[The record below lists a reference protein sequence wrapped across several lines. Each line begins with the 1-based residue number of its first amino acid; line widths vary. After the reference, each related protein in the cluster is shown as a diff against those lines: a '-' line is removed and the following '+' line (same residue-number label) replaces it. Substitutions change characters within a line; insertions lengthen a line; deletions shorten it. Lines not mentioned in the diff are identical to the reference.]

1 MTPKAGIAVL
11 ALWLTIATAIAQT
24 QTRPKPQPLTQLP
37 PFERAV
43 VLIKHYEQWHT
54 QRHYPYIGYGHKIQ
68 KGETLTYP
76 ITEQQADSILRSD
89 LKKHCARFRRYG
101 ADSLLL
107 ACVSYNCGSAAL
119 LGSKRKPRST
129 LIRKLD
135 TGNRDILRDLL
146 GFSHY
151 KGRKHPQI
159 QQRRM
164 MEYLLLFEP

>member
-1 MTPKAGIAVL
+1 MTRKAKARTTAIALCL
-11 ALWLTIATAIAQT
+11 AATAAIAQT
-24 QTRPKPQPLTQLP
+24 KPYTCLTQLP

-54 QRHYPYIGYGHKIQ
+54 AKHYPYIGYGHKIQ
-68 KGETLTYP
+68 EGEALTYP
-76 ITEQQADSILRSD
+76 ITEHQADSILRAD
-89 LKKHCARFRRYG
+89 LRKHCARFRRYG

-107 ACVSYNCGSAAL
+107 GSVSYNCGSAAL
-119 LGSKRKPRST
+119 LGSKQKPRST

-135 TGNRDILRDLL
+135 AGNRDILPDLL
-146 GFSHY
+146 GFCRY

-159 QQRRM
+159 QRRRM